1 VKKAKKPISKKRS
14 RPRAPRTG
22 RATARHR
29 KASAAQAKP
38 LRWNP
43 DPDDVQRSV
52 VKLVLSLIEFVRKLM
67 ERQAVRRLEEK
78 TLTPE
83 EIENVG
89 IALMKLEQTVY
100 QLAKRFKL
108 DPKDLNLD
116 LGPVGKLH

>member
-1 VKKAKKPISKKRS
+1 M
-14 RPRAPRTG
+14 
-22 RATARHR
+22 
-29 KASAAQAKP
+29 
-38 LRWNP
+38 RWNP
-43 DPDDVQRSV
+43 DPEDVQRSV
-52 VKLVLSLIEFVRKLM
+52 VKLVLSLIEFIRKLM
-67 ERQAVRRLEEK
+67 ERQAIRRLEEK

-116 LGPVGKLH
+116 LGPIGKLH